1 MSLSITRNFPQSGG
15 NGFEP
20 QCQKDISIH
29 CVTQVLQSSTS
40 PPRLPHEYRNI
51 PLANLLAGG
60 VGGLC
65 SIVVGQPLDTVKVK
79 LQTMVPVLCPT
90 SGAQTFPYSGGL
102 DCFKHCVKSEGFL
115 SLFRGMSG
123 LALFAVPRSALLFY
137 ANSLGRNLVKDPSAG
152 NTKLTVTQI
161 LFGGVLSQLLIA
173 PTIVSP
179 MERIKVMLQTDPH
192 SYSGQIGCLRH
203 ILNTEGIA
211 GLTKGSFLT
220 LCRDLPSFCTYFLT
234 YEHLRSRMIKDESDK
249 LSLLQTASI
258 GAIAGILAWS
268 VAIPVD
274 GLKTRFQ
281 AASGNSSVIVLL
293 RSLRNNG
300 GLLQLYRGAGVVLLR
315 AGPTNA
321 ATFVGY
327 EWTLRGISWT
337 SI

>member
-1 MSLSITRNFPQSGG
+1 
-15 NGFEP
+15 
-20 QCQKDISIH
+20 
-29 CVTQVLQSSTS
+29 
-40 PPRLPHEYRNI
+40 
-51 PLANLLAGG
+51 
-60 VGGLC
+60 
-65 SIVVGQPLDTVKVK
+65 
-79 LQTMVPVLCPT
+79 
-90 SGAQTFPYSGGL
+90 
-102 DCFKHCVKSEGFL
+102 
-115 SLFRGMSG
+115 
-123 LALFAVPRSALLFY
+123 
-137 ANSLGRNLVKDPSAG
+137 
-152 NTKLTVTQI
+152 
-161 LFGGVLSQLLIA
+161 
-173 PTIVSP
+173 
-179 MERIKVMLQTDPH
+179 MLQTDPH

-327 EWTLRGISWT
+327 EWTLRGISWA